1 LKLSTL
7 PTPKISAQANYSR
20 VIPKISVVCVTNR
33 KGAYKFLL
41 DQLNKQTFKDFE
53 LIVADDS
60 GLYPVVQHHNPK
72 WFQPRQKEV
81 GDVWNIN
88 KAYNDC
94 LDKVEGE
101 LIVFLQDFIWIPAN
115 GLQRFWDDYQIYP
128 EALIT
133 GVGHKAV
140 NGIIGISEVD
150 DRMFGEPGLHEGTFS
165 HYELNWASCP
175 TKLAPRFDEDMDK
188 NYGGENQVFAIKANA
203 DIYIDRSNICVG
215 YSQEEVGGRP
225 ADWEEKHFNKTNV
238 INDKLKENGFTI

>member
-1 LKLSTL
+1 M
-7 PTPKISAQANYSR
+7 
-20 VIPKISVVCVTNR
+20 PKISVVCVTNR
-33 KGAYKFLL
+33 KGAFDFIRK
-41 DQLNKQTFKDFE
+41 QLEKQTFQDFE
-53 LIVADDS
+53 LIMADDS
-60 GLYPVVQHHNPK
+60 GVLSHVSQFK
-72 WFQPRQKEV
+72 PRQKNE

-94 LDKVEGE
+94 LDRVEGE

-115 GLQRFWDDYQIYP
+115 GLQKFWDDYQIYP

-133 GVGHKAV
+133 GVGHKAKS
-140 NGIIGISEVD
+140 GLEGISEVD
-150 DRMFGEPGLHEGTFS
+150 DRMFGEPGLHPGSFS

-225 ADWEEKHFNKTNV
+225 DDWEEKHFNKTNV
-238 INDKLKENGFTI
+238 LQDKLKQNGLILT